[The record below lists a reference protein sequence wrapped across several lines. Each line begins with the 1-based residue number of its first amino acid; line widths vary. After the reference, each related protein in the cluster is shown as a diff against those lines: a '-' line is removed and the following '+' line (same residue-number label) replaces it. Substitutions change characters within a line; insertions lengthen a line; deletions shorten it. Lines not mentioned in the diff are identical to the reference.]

1 MGKDQVD
8 KKHQEKDSTKTQDDT
23 KMSNPCRICGR
34 KVKRTEMTEKQLQCS
49 IKWCK
54 AEITKLEK
62 ELAAR

>member
-1 MGKDQVD
+1 
-8 KKHQEKDSTKTQDDT
+8 
-23 KMSNPCRICGR
+23 MSNPCRICGR